1 MSDFLDEIVDLSLV
15 GDVGADRHRAPT
27 QVGDLLGDVL
37 EALDRPGRQ
46 HQIGAGLGT
55 SPRERGA
62 QRRTD
67 TTDHD
72 YFAIKHSSHVLP
84 HHPVGDLLLT
94 QRNPGSPVLF
104 GDLVRLVVRQRGRH
118 LVKLH
123 EFHGGT
129 VGLGEL
135 A

>member
-1 MSDFLDEIVDLSLV
+1 MFDLSLV
-15 GDVGADRHRAPT
+15 GDVGADRHRAST

-37 EALDRPGRQ
+37 ETLDRAGRQ
-46 HQIGAGLGT
+46 DQVGAGLGT

-72 YFAIKHSSHVLP
+72 DLVIEHSSHVLT

-94 QRNPGSPVLF
+94 QRNPRAPVLF
-104 GDLVRLVVRQRGRH
+104 GDLVRLVVRQRGRD
-118 LVKLH
+118 LVKVH